1 MGGDAGSRPGPGER
15 VELLERLGAVGLATA
30 LMAAGYYLWVLGGY
44 LDAAFMVLQWA
55 MTLAGAALL
64 AKSLASDHL
73 AAIAALRGR
82 AGLAL
87 GAAILSASIA
97 LMAAYGWSQPGYSLM
112 ESFGLALSALLM
124 LNGAAGRPL
133 LEDEGV
139 AAAAGHVG
147 FSAATLAFALL
158 SWSAGLPRFAAAFA
172 ALSALG
178 ILGIP
183 LRLDRRAPWALPAAL
198 IASVAAFSMALSY
211 TIPQVATDELAITA
225 YAAREVLRL
234 TNPYLPGATSGA
246 LDAYGLSAYYWTP
259 LATGGHVTWLSYPAL
274 SFLWLVPAAALG
286 IQARAVLVAATLAL
300 LAAIYIRH
308 RGYGRLS
315 LLPLLIALVDANVI
329 YYPVGSVPDVLWA
342 LPLGISLALLGRRP
356 RASAAL
362 YGTSL
367 AAKQIPAAILP
378 YLLYSVYRERG
389 ARGALE
395 YAGIAAAAFAAP
407 NAPFIA
413 ADPRA
418 WLSAVLAPLRG
429 DLVGIG
435 QGPGMLSFLGYYAL
449 PRSYFAAMEALA
461 AVALLVFYAAEYPR
475 YRLSFVAFP
484 ILIFFFNYRF
494 LFNYALYWPIL
505 ALMVLPDAVGVGGA
519 AGGEGRRRRIGA
531 IALAALVAVPLASA
545 PAFHSLAPAAPFSIS
560 GMGEYG
566 DPLGLP
572 GYVTSMEVNVTGSP
586 PPGLQFRIF
595 PSGTMTSVNGLLWG
609 TVNMT
614 RGDGWTA
621 YEIEPLAPEYALPQG
636 TPFLL
641 EAHYGDARAFARSG
655 GALPQEPEQ
664 PIANPMFLETSPG
677 APPSRGSQGDRVV
690 DRPEGLHQARM
701 PPLHDVHHLGRQD
714 PPLGVQDV
722 ADPHGPRRAP
732 PHHDV
737 GDDEEVGQHGERR
750 PDRHHVGPPPGDLP
764 ARLPPLDRE
773 LRYPPDPRDPGYELR
788 VEREPV
794 RPDERH
800 HGAGDPPLYDLE
812 PGLVVPDP
820 GPQQQARRSVVR
832 GGEGRPRGPVGPG
845 DPPGHRHGRPAGR
858 HVVYHAPHD
867 PRVEVRVRVHQHHDV
882 APRQGDRVPQGA
894 ALPQAGRQEG
904 AGEPLPGERPH
915 LLGGAP
921 GGGIADE
928 YELELAP
935 GGGGL
940 HARPQRAG
948 PPRYPGL
955 VRANRDDEGGH
966 HGIRAP
972 GRANL
977 RCYRGARMARARGLS
992 GPGSAPTRTEASHCS
1007 SGLRARE
1014 RTRKAAAKAAA
1025 SARTLRGRGMDPEAS
1040 CASATAAPTD
1050 AEKASFLGCSDIEWP
1065 ARRRT
1070 KP

>member
-1 MGGDAGSRPGPGER
+1 MSGDAGPGER
-15 VELLERLGAVGLATA
+15 VELLERLGAVGVATA

-44 LDAAFMVLQWA
+44 LDAAYMVLQWA

-87 GAAILSASIA
+87 GAAALSASVA

-147 FSAATLAFALL
+147 FSAVMLAFALF
-158 SWSAGLPRFAAAFA
+158 SWSTGLPRFAAAFA

-198 IASVAAFSMALSY
+198 IASVAAFSMVLSS

-342 LPLGISLALLGRRP
+342 LPLGISLALLRRRP

-418 WLSAVLAPLRG
+418 WLSAVLAPLRD

-505 ALMVLPDAVGVGGA
+505 ALMVLPDAVGGGGA
-519 AGGEGRRRRIGA
+519 AGGEGRGRRRRIGA

-545 PAFHSLAPAAPFSIS
+545 PAFHSMAPAAPFSIS
-560 GMGEYG
+560 GMGGYG

-609 TVNMT
+609 TVNAT

-655 GALPQEPEQ
+655 GALPRGPEQ

-677 APPSRGSQGDRVV
+677 VIPGWSFVPDLSGGSAAVEAVSGGVILSAV
-690 DRPEGLHQARM
+690 KDRPGWAWAAAQLVQPINLTGLRGLHLRYDLTVIS
-701 PPLHDVHHLGRQD
+701 PPGALSNSSGEDPDVAI
-714 PPLGVQDV
+714 GVQVDS
-722 ADPHGPRRAP
+722 GPY
-732 PHHDV
+732 
-737 GDDEEVGQHGERR
+737 EVW
-750 PDRHHVGPPPGDLP
+750 
-764 ARLPPLDRE
+764 
-773 LRYPPDPRDPGYELR
+773 Y
-788 VEREPV
+788 
-794 RPDERH
+794 
-800 HGAGDPPLYDLE
+800 LY
-812 PGLVVPDP
+812 
-820 GPQQQARRSVVR
+820 
-832 GGEGRPRGPVGPG
+832 
-845 DPPGHRHGRPAGR
+845 
-858 HVVYHAPHD
+858 
-867 PRVEVRVRVHQHHDV
+867 
-882 APRQGDRVPQGA
+882 
-894 ALPQAGRQEG
+894 
-904 AGEPLPGERPH
+904 
-915 LLGGAP
+915 
-921 GGGIADE
+921 
-928 YELELAP
+928 
-935 GGGGL
+935 
-940 HARPQRAG
+940 
-948 PPRYPGL
+948 
-955 VRANRDDEGGH
+955 
-966 HGIRAP
+966 
-972 GRANL
+972 
-977 RCYRGARMARARGLS
+977 S
-992 GPGSAPTRTEASHCS
+992 GPGPGAVLRPNPHTIVVMENSTEVSFSDAYARLESMGWSPGDGSAALMLIVGSQHACGNFTVEFRDLE
-1007 SGLRARE
+1007 
-1014 RTRKAAAKAAA
+1014 
-1025 SARTLRGRGMDPEAS
+1025 
-1040 CASATAAPTD
+1040 
-1050 AEKASFLGCSDIEWP
+1050 IY
-1065 ARRRT
+1065 
-1070 KP
+1070 